1 MEYTLDSVITEL
13 NIQITANLE
22 RQVLDFQSARCRI
35 LLIEDWCEGLELW
48 YSDYLAVMP
57 EQFRTECATLV
68 SQISQLRVKV
78 DYFAPYLLT
87 QHVDPLLKAEA
98 QLLYI

>member
-1 MEYTLDSVITEL
+1 MEYTLDNVITEL

-22 RQVLDFQSARCRI
+22 RQVLAFQSARCRI
-35 LLIEDWCEGLELW
+35 LLIEDWCEGVELW

-57 EQFRTECATLV
+57 EQFRTECATLI

-78 DYFAPYLLT
+78 DYFAPYLLSK
-87 QHVDPLLKAEA
+87 HIDPLLKAEA
-98 QLLYI
+98 QQLYI